1 LIAAFPVTGGGS
13 IGKSHFK
20 EGSLS
25 SPTVHT
31 DTSVVIIYN
40 GFRDGEAKPG
50 VAGTSYPSLIHP
62 VKALKNMREINLFD
76 PRSIVAHNKD
86 HFITLDSSRHHN
98 IATMLV
104 GIGE

>member
-1 LIAAFPVTGGGS
+1 MTGGGS

-76 PRSIVAHNKD
+76 PRSIVSDVKL
-86 HFITLDSSRHHN
+86 TSWSRSLTGGRFAGCPGNHSDN
-98 IATMLV
+98 RRRAA
-104 GIGE
+104 